1 MKLEKNLNVYLANQ
15 GILNIKLH
23 NLHWYVSGEGFFTT
37 HAKFEELYNIMAEGM
52 DEVAEVLLSSGF
64 KPVASMKS
72 FLEVATIA
80 ELPEEKIG
88 SRKAIEILKADF
100 EKMLASTKE
109 IIAIADEEGN
119 MPVSDLMHG
128 YLAEY
133 QKSLWMLNAY
143 LG

>member
-1 MKLEKNLNVYLANQ
+1 
-15 GILNIKLH
+15 
-23 NLHWYVSGEGFFTT
+23 
-37 HAKFEELYNIMAEGM
+37 
-52 DEVAEVLLSSGF
+52 
-64 KPVASMKS
+64 KPVASMKN
-72 FLEVATIA
+72 FLEIGTIV
-80 ELPEEKIG
+80 ELPEEKIN

-109 IIAIADEEGN
+109 IIVLADEEGN
-119 MPVSDLMHG
+119 IPVSDLMHG